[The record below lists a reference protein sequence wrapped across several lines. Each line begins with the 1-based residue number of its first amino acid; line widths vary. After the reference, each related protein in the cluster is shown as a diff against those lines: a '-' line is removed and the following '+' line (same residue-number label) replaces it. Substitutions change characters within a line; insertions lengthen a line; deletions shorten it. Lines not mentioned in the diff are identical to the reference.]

1 MQPIDVLQKY
11 FGYDEFRD
19 SQKEIID
26 AIISGRD
33 VLALMPTGSGKS
45 LCYQVPAMLMD
56 GVTIVLSPLISL
68 MKDQVDSLNQTG
80 IPSTYINSSLDFDEI
95 NTRMSAL
102 VSGVYKLVY
111 IAPERLSIPYFIDML
126 AGINISQIAV
136 DESHCISQW
145 GHDFR
150 PDYRMIST
158 MIDKLQ
164 KRPVVTAFTATATE
178 NCASDIIKQLELVNP
193 LIMVTSFDR
202 PNIYFEVIE
211 TSSKDAE
218 ILKHLDKNESTIIYC
233 ATRKRVDQLHRYL
246 ELNGYTLGKYHG
258 GMNPEDRHDSQE
270 AFINDDLKIMVATLA
285 FGMGIDKPDVRKV
298 IHYNMPKSMEN
309 YYQEAGRAGRD
320 GLPSEAILLY
330 SPQDIIIQKFIM
342 QDDTNREESY
352 QKLEKMIE
360 YSRTTKCLRNHILNY
375 FNEFPE
381 EDCSSCKNCDTE
393 FDEKDVLIDAKKII
407 SCIYRLNQNFGTN
420 MTADVLMGS
429 KNKRLLGLGFD
440 KLSTYGIMSEYTKNQ
455 IEEIISFLIDNEYIG
470 QTQGQ
475 YPTLFL
481 NANSSS
487 LLNSDESIMMK
498 YKKSE
503 TKSSAPKIIN
513 RVHLELTED
522 GRNLF
527 EIIRKWRFE
536 ESQSQKLAPFIILHD
551 QSIISL
557 IDVLP
562 KSMDELLKV
571 KGIGES
577 KAATYGDKLLEL
589 INFNA
594 DDDKKYVIKTEIEI
608 EKVSKPKKAESSTE
622 LESFRLFKLGLSPDE
637 IALQRGIVLSTVL
650 NHLTEL
656 MRKGHEIDISRI
668 VDEDERIEILE
679 AIEKVGSERL
689 KPIKE
694 SVNEEITYDSI
705 RIVVTDYN
713 ERNKQGK

>member
-1 MQPIDVLQKY
+1 MRPIDILERY
-11 FGYDEFRD
+11 FGYDDFRD
-19 SQKEIID
+19 SQQEIID
-26 AIISGRD
+26 AIIDGRD

-56 GVTIVLSPLISL
+56 GVTIVISPLISL
-68 MKDQVDSLNQTG
+68 MKDQVDSLNQVG

-111 IAPERLSIPYFIDML
+111 IAPERLSTPYFIDML
-126 AGINISQIAV
+126 ASINVSQIAV

-150 PDYRMIST
+150 PDYRMISS
-158 MIDKLQ
+158 MIDRLQ

-178 NCASDIIKQLELVNP
+178 NCASDIIKQLQLVNP
-193 LIMVTSFDR
+193 LIVVTSFDR

-218 ILKHLDKNESTIIYC
+218 ILNHLNKDESTIIYC
-233 ATRKRVDQLHRYL
+233 ATRKRVDHLHRYL

-270 AFINDDLKIMVATLA
+270 AFINDDIKIMVATLA
-285 FGMGIDKPDVRKV
+285 FGMGIDKSDVRKV

-320 GLPSEAILLY
+320 GLPSEAILLF

-342 QDDTNREESY
+342 QDDTNREESH

-375 FNEFPE
+375 FNEFPK
-381 EDCSSCKNCDTE
+381 EDCGSCKNCDTE
-393 FDEKDVLIDAKKII
+393 FDEKDITIDAKKII
-407 SCIYRLNQNFGTN
+407 SCIYRMGQNYGSN
-420 MTADVLMGS
+420 MTANVLMGS
-429 KNKRLLGLGFD
+429 KNKRLLELGFD
-440 KLSTYGIMSEYTKNQ
+440 KLSTYGIMSEYTRNQ
-455 IEEIISFLIDNEYIG
+455 VEEIISFMIDNEYIG

-487 LLNSDESIMMK
+487 LLNSEEPIMMK

-503 TKSSAPKIIN
+503 IKSAAPKTTSE
-513 RVHLELTED
+513 VHLELTDD
-522 GRNLF
+522 GKELF
-527 EIIRKWRFE
+527 EIIRKWRYE

-551 QSIISL
+551 QSIMSL
-557 IDVLP
+557 VDVLP
-562 KSMDELLKV
+562 KTMDELLKV

-577 KAATYGDKLLEL
+577 KAANYGEKLLEL
-589 INFNA
+589 ITLNA
-594 DDDKKYVIKTEIEI
+594 DEGKKYLIKTEVEI
-608 EKVSKPKKAESSTE
+608 ERISRPKKVESSTE

-637 IALQRGIVLSTVL
+637 IASQRGIVLSTVL

-656 MRKGHEIDISRI
+656 MKNGHDIDISRL
-668 VDEDERIEILE
+668 VDEDQRNEILN

-694 SVNEEITYDSI
+694 IVSENITYDSI

-713 ERNKQGK
+713 EKKKSL

>member
-1 MQPIDVLQKY
+1 MRPIDILERY
-11 FGYDEFRD
+11 FGYDDFRD
-19 SQKEIID
+19 SQQEIID
-26 AIISGRD
+26 AIIDGRD

-56 GVTIVLSPLISL
+56 GVTIVISPLISL
-68 MKDQVDSLNQTG
+68 MKDQVDSLNQVG

-111 IAPERLSIPYFIDML
+111 IAPERLSTPYFIDML
-126 AGINISQIAV
+126 SGINISQIAV

-150 PDYRMIST
+150 PDYRMISS
-158 MIDKLQ
+158 MIDRLQ

-178 NCASDIIKQLELVNP
+178 NCASDIIKQLQLVNP
-193 LIMVTSFDR
+193 LIVVTSFDR

-218 ILKHLDKNESTIIYC
+218 ILNHLNKDESTIIYC
-233 ATRKRVDQLHRYL
+233 ATRKRVDHLHRYL
-246 ELNGYTLGKYHG
+246 ELNGYILGKYHG

-270 AFINDDLKIMVATLA
+270 AFINDDIKIMVATLA

-320 GLPSEAILLY
+320 GLPSEAILLF

-342 QDDTNREESY
+342 QDDANREESH

-375 FNEFPE
+375 FNEFPK
-381 EDCSSCKNCDTE
+381 EDCGSCKNCDTE
-393 FDEKDVLIDAKKII
+393 FDEKDITIDAKKII
-407 SCIYRLNQNFGTN
+407 SCIYRMGQNYGSN
-420 MTADVLMGS
+420 MTANVLMGS
-429 KNKRLLGLGFD
+429 KNKRLLELGFD
-440 KLSTYGIMSEYTKNQ
+440 KLSTYGIMSEYTRNQ
-455 IEEIISFLIDNEYIG
+455 VEEIISFMIDNEYIG

-487 LLNSDESIMMK
+487 LLNSEEPIMMK

-503 TKSSAPKIIN
+503 IKSAAPKTTSE
-513 RVHLELTED
+513 VDLELTDD
-522 GRNLF
+522 GKELF
-527 EIIRKWRFE
+527 EIIRKWRYE

-551 QSIISL
+551 QSIMSL

-562 KSMDELLKV
+562 KTMDELLKV

-577 KAATYGDKLLEL
+577 KAANYGEKLLEL
-589 INFNA
+589 ITLNA
-594 DDDKKYVIKTEIEI
+594 DEGKKYLIKTEVEI
-608 EKVSKPKKAESSTE
+608 ERISRPKKVESSTE

-637 IALQRGIVLSTVL
+637 IASQRGIVLSTVL

-656 MRKGHEIDISRI
+656 MKNGHDIDISRL
-668 VDEDERIEILE
+668 VDEDQRNEILN

-694 SVNEEITYDSI
+694 IVSENITYDSI

-713 ERNKQGK
+713 EKKKSL

>member
-1 MQPIDVLQKY
+1 MRPIDILERY
-11 FGYDEFRD
+11 FGYDDFRD
-19 SQKEIID
+19 SQQEIID
-26 AIISGRD
+26 AIVEGRD

-56 GVTIVLSPLISL
+56 GVTIVISPLISL
-68 MKDQVDSLNQTG
+68 MKDQVDSLNQVG

-111 IAPERLSIPYFIDML
+111 IAPERLSITYFIDML
-126 AGINISQIAV
+126 ASINVSQIAV

-150 PDYRMIST
+150 PDYRMISS
-158 MIDKLQ
+158 MIDRLQ

-178 NCASDIIKQLELVNP
+178 NCASDIIKQLQLVNP
-193 LIMVTSFDR
+193 LIVVTSFDR

-218 ILKHLDKNESTIIYC
+218 ILNHLNKDESTIIYC
-233 ATRKRVDQLHRYL
+233 ATRKRVDHLHGFL

-270 AFINDDLKIMVATLA
+270 AFINDDIKIMVATLA

-320 GLPSEAILLY
+320 GLPSEAILLF

-342 QDDTNREESY
+342 QDDANREESH

-375 FNEFPE
+375 FNEFPK
-381 EDCSSCKNCDTE
+381 EDCGSCKNCDTE
-393 FDEKDVLIDAKKII
+393 FDEKDILIDAKKII
-407 SCIYRLNQNFGTN
+407 SCIYRMGQNFGSN
-420 MTADVLMGS
+420 MTANVLMGS

-440 KLSTYGIMSEYTKNQ
+440 KLSTYGIMSEYTRNQ
-455 IEEIISFLIDNEYIG
+455 IEEIISFMIDNEYIG

-475 YPTLFL
+475 YPTLYL
-481 NANSSS
+481 NANSSYI
-487 LLNSDESIMMK
+487 LNSEEPIMMK

-503 TKSSAPKIIN
+503 IKSSAPKTISE
-513 RVHLELTED
+513 VHLELTDYGKE
-522 GRNLF
+522 LF
-527 EIIRKWRFE
+527 EIIRKWRYE

-551 QSIISL
+551 QSIMSL
-557 IDVLP
+557 MDVLP
-562 KSMDELLKV
+562 KTMDELLKV

-577 KAATYGDKLLEL
+577 RAANYGEKLLEL
-589 INFNA
+589 IALNA
-594 DDDKKYVIKTEIEI
+594 DEDKKYLIKTEIER
-608 EKVSKPKKAESSTE
+608 EKISRPKKVESSTE

-637 IALQRGIVLSTVL
+637 IASQRGIVLSTVL
-650 NHLTEL
+650 NHLTKL
-656 MRKGHEIDISRI
+656 IKNGHDIDISRL
-668 VDEDERIEILE
+668 VDENERNEILN

-694 SVNEEITYDSI
+694 IVSEEITYDSI
-705 RIVVTDYN
+705 KIIVTDYN
-713 ERNKQGK
+713 EMRRSK